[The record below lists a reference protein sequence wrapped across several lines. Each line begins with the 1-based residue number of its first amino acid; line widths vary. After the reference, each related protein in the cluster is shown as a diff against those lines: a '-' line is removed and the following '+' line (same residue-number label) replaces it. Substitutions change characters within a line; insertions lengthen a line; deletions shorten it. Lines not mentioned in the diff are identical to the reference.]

1 MESSPL
7 TVTVLSREP
16 PPPWLPIQQRKGR
29 TWRPSSNVA
38 GSPRPR
44 RWRRGRRRKKRSGSC
59 NVESLVFIHGSIL
72 VDIAGTPHPNKF
84 EGTTN
89 YKIWLI
95 YLNTMS
101 LPTCYKLNHKNC
113 PHKGKIP
120 QQYRPKT
127 IFYSFNAGKWF
138 YFWEFYFEGDNK
150 KLRSIRKKQKRKD
163 LRENFQ

>member
-1 MESSPL
+1 MESSLL

-84 EGTTN
+84 KGSTN

-113 PHKGKIP
+113 PHNGSNTGQKQFFIASM
-120 QQYRPKT
+120 QENNF
-127 IFYSFNAGKWF
+127 IFGNFILK
-138 YFWEFYFEGDNK
+138 ETT
-150 KLRSIRKKQKRKD
+150 RSWD
-163 LRENFQ
+163 L

>member
-72 VDIAGTPHPNKF
+72 VDIAGTFHPNKF
-84 EGTTN
+84 KGSTN

-113 PHKGKIP
+113 PHKGSN
-120 QQYRPKT
+120 T
-127 IFYSFNAGKWF
+127 G
-138 YFWEFYFEGDNK
+138 
-150 KLRSIRKKQKRKD
+150 KKQFFIASMQENDFIFGNFILKETTRSWD
-163 LRENFQ
+163 L

>member
-29 TWRPSSNVA
+29 TWRPSWNVA

-84 EGTTN
+84 KGSTK

-113 PHKGKIP
+113 PHKGSNTGQKQFFIASM
-120 QQYRPKT
+120 QENDF
-127 IFYSFNAGKWF
+127 IFGNFILK
-138 YFWEFYFEGDNK
+138 ETT
-150 KLRSIRKKQKRKD
+150 RSWD
-163 LRENFQ
+163 L

>member
-84 EGTTN
+84 KGSTN

-138 YFWEFYFEGDNK
+138 YFGEFYFEGDNK

>member
-1 MESSPL
+1 MESSLL

-38 GSPRPR
+38 GSPQPR

-84 EGTTN
+84 KGSTN

>member
-1 MESSPL
+1 MVFLYISNSICVNVILQRIFWSHISMESSPL

-44 RWRRGRRRKKRSGSC
+44 RWQRGRRRKKRSGSC
-59 NVESLVFIHGSIL
+59 NVESLVFMHGSIL

-84 EGTTN
+84 KGSTN

-101 LPTCYKLNHKNC
+101 TYLLQTEPQKLPPQREDYTAIQAKN
-113 PHKGKIP
+113 
-120 QQYRPKT
+120 
-127 IFYSFNAGKWF
+127 
-138 YFWEFYFEGDNK
+138 
-150 KLRSIRKKQKRKD
+150 
-163 LRENFQ
+163 NFL

>member
-1 MESSPL
+1 MESSLL
-7 TVTVLSREP
+7 TVTVLSLEP

-84 EGTTN
+84 KGSTN

-95 YLNTMS
+95 YFNTMS

-138 YFWEFYFEGDNK
+138 YFGEFYFEGDNK

>member
-16 PPPWLPIQQRKGR
+16 PPPWLPIQQKKGR

-84 EGTTN
+84 KGSTN

-138 YFWEFYFEGDNK
+138 IFGNFILKETT
-150 KLRSIRKKQKRKD
+150 RSWD
-163 LRENFQ
+163 L

>member
-1 MESSPL
+1 MESSLL

-84 EGTTN
+84 KGSTN

-150 KLRSIRKKQKRKD
+150 KLRSTRKKQKRKD

>member
-84 EGTTN
+84 KGSTN
-89 YKIWLI
+89 LI
-95 YLNTMS
+95 DLFKYYVPTYLLQTEPQK
-101 LPTCYKLNHKNC
+101 LPPQREDSTAIQAKN
-113 PHKGKIP
+113 
-120 QQYRPKT
+120 
-127 IFYSFNAGKWF
+127 
-138 YFWEFYFEGDNK
+138 
-150 KLRSIRKKQKRKD
+150 
-163 LRENFQ
+163 NFL

>member
-84 EGTTN
+84 KGSTN

-101 LPTCYKLNHKNC
+101 TYLLQTEPQKLPPQREDSTAIQDKNNFF
-113 PHKGKIP
+113 IASM
-120 QQYRPKT
+120 QENDF
-127 IFYSFNAGKWF
+127 IFGNFILK
-138 YFWEFYFEGDNK
+138 ETT
-150 KLRSIRKKQKRKD
+150 RSWD
-163 LRENFQ
+163 L

>member
-16 PPPWLPIQQRKGR
+16 PPPWLPIQQRKGK

-59 NVESLVFIHGSIL
+59 NVESLVFMHGSIL

-84 EGTTN
+84 KGSTN

-101 LPTCYKLNHKNC
+101 TYLLQTEPQKLP
-113 PHKGKIP
+113 P
-120 QQYRPKT
+120 QREQYRPKT